1 MRYYS
6 LDPLA
11 DFGRSEFCFT
21 DKLPKGI
28 GLNWY
33 RLAEGAAFLQD
44 YPADAGAVTLGL
56 DPVNRGLKL
65 ASFLGNTGNLF
76 PVDGATMAVFQAAR
90 TTGLEVLPFVL
101 FDHKG
106 RVHSNDCYF
115 LNPLERIPCLNE
127 AESTV
132 RRSAKGQLMEVK
144 KLVIAQTAMPIASD
158 FFRLGELPS
167 TYLLSETL
175 VEALSRQGCTNLSL
189 KQVPVR

>member
-11 DFGRSEFCFT
+11 DYGRGEFCFT
-21 DKLPKGI
+21 DKLPKGV

-33 RLAEGAAFLQD
+33 RLAEGVAIAED
-44 YPADAGAVTLGL
+44 YPADASAVTLSL
-56 DPVNRGLKL
+56 DPVNRGLKP

-76 PVDGATMAVFQAAR
+76 AVDGATAAVFRAAR

-101 FDHKG
+101 LDHKG
-106 RVHSNDCYF
+106 RVHSSDCYF

-127 AESTV
+127 SESTV
-132 RRSAKGQLMEVK
+132 RRSAKGQLMEIK
-144 KLVIAQTAMPIASD
+144 QLVMSDAALPLARD

-167 TYLLSETL
+167 IYLLSETL
-175 VEALSRQGCTNLSL
+175 VEALLRQGCTNLSL
-189 KQVPVR
+189 KQVPAR